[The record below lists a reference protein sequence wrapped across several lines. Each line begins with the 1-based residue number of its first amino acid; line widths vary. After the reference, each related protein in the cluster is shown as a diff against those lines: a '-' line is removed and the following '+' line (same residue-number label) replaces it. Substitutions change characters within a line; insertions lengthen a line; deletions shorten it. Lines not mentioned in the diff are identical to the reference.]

1 MKIGARRLLFAAI
14 ALLYL
19 ISIPWYRNSGETPEL
34 WLGLPDWVT
43 VAILC
48 YVGVALLNSAAW
60 LLTDVPD
67 SDPGD
72 ETP

>member
-19 ISIPWYRNSGETPEL
+19 ISIPWYRSSGETPEL